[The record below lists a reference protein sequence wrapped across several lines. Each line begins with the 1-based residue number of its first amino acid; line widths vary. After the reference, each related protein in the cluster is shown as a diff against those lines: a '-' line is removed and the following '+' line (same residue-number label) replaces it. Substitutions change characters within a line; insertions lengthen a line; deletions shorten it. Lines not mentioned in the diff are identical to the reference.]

1 MANRDSVLKQFMSP
15 HQRRKLG
22 NRPTTHANCL
32 QFCGVARP
40 GKTAREKAKNMKL
53 KEGMGV

>member
-1 MANRDSVLKQFMSP
+1 MANRDSVLKQFMSS

-40 GKTAREKAKNMKL
+40 GKTAREKAKMAKI
-53 KEGMGV
+53 KVGV